1 MDWIGLVNALASVAT
16 AVGVL
21 LAGWQIRLAKQAS
34 RSQFEDSLT
43 QQYREIIKKIPIE
56 ALLGEDLKTLEPQ
69 KWENTLDDFYRYID
83 LSNEQ
88 VFLRQN
94 NRVSKATWRL
104 WSEGIKLKL
113 ELKSFKDAWEHFKRE
128 APESFKELQLIELK
142 DNFKSDPREWGT
154 NWEEQLRSLKAKSGK
169 QLDR

>member
-34 RSQFEDSLT
+34 RSVFEDSLT
-43 QQYREIIKKIPIE
+43 QQYREIIKRIPIE

-88 VFLRQN
+88 IFLRQH
-94 NRVSKATWRL
+94 NRVSSATWRL

-113 ELKSFKDAWEHFKRE
+113 ELKAFKDAWEHFKRE
-128 APESFKELQLIELK
+128 APESFKELQMLELRDK
-142 DNFKSDPREWGT
+142 FKSDPRKWGK
-154 NWEEQLRSLKAKSGK
+154 NWEQELRLLKAKSGK